1 MIPGKAITPVVLV
14 WSINGIIPERR
25 LRVTRPR
32 TAWPEVA
39 PSALGALAALSCALA
54 WLVNP
59 YLALFAAPAAHV
71 WVLASS
77 DRLRGPLPVSA
88 GAALACVLPV
98 AALLAVAEA
107 LGLGIDAPWTFTL
120 MVADGQ
126 IGLLTMVAA
135 AFLAGTL
142 IALVALAFRRRGSRS
157 PADAQESST
166 DV

>member
-1 MIPGKAITPVVLV
+1 M
-14 WSINGIIPERR
+14 
-25 LRVTRPR
+25 
-32 TAWPEVA
+32 
-39 PSALGALAALSCALA
+39 
-54 WLVNP
+54 
-59 YLALFAAPAAHV
+59 
-71 WVLASS
+71 LASS

-142 IALVALAFRRRGSRS
+142 IALVALAFGVGARERPRMRR
-157 PADAQESST
+157 AST

>member
-1 MIPGKAITPVVLV
+1 MLDVNLRGELVTPVAVELRAQDVPFVLASAYDSPRLAAV
-14 WSINGIIPERR
+14 APFAGAFNVRKPIDERR
-25 LRVTRPR
+25 L
-32 TAWPEVA
+32 
-39 PSALGALAALSCALA
+39 LFALAQAVGNRLA
-54 WLVNP
+54 
-59 YLALFAAPAAHV
+59 AM
-71 WVLASS
+71 
-77 DRLRGPLPVSA
+77 RGPLPVSA

-107 LGLGIDAPWTFTL
+107 LGLGIDAPWTFTM

-142 IALVALAFRRRGSRS
+142 IALVALAFRRRGSRA